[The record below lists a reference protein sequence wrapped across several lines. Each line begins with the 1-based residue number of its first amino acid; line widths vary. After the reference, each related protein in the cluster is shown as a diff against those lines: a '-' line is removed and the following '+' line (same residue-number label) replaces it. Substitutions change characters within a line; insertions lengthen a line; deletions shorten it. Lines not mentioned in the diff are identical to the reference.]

1 MNDHKI
7 KSIISNYGVTLKRL
21 TEDKIELVRRW
32 RNDPKI
38 QQYMEFREEIT
49 PEMQKA
55 WFRRINNEFNLFYII
70 ENDGKGI
77 GLINIKDIKDNQGE
91 GGIFIWDDH
100 CLNSDISYRAHLA
113 LFDLVFS
120 TGMINSIISH
130 VLRDNVR
137 AQRFTAFLGFRMAD
151 NQDKEFNQMYILTSD
166 EYFHSKN
173 RQRYVKRFNL
183 LK

>member
-1 MNDHKI
+1 MNDRKI
-7 KSIISNYGVTLKRL
+7 KSVISDYGVTLKRL
-21 TEDKIELVRRW
+21 TEDKIEMVRCW

-55 WFRRINNEFNLFYII
+55 WFSSINNESNLFYII
-70 ENDGKGI
+70 ENNGKEI
-77 GLINIKDIKDNQGE
+77 GLINIKNIKEKKGE
-91 GGIFIWDDH
+91 GGVFIWDDNS
-100 CLNSDISYRAHLA
+100 LNSDISYRAHLA

-120 TGMINSIISH
+120 IGLLNVIISH
-130 VLRDNVR
+130 VLKDNIR
-137 AQRFTAFLGFRMAD
+137 AQRFTKFLGFKLAN
-151 NQDKEFNQMYILTSD
+151 NQDGEYNQMYILMSD
-166 EYFHSKN
+166 EYFLNRN